1 MRWVWNSAVTHGN
14 CHLHNAS
21 ATKTESG
28 GSRIGG
34 AVHAIPTKSDD
45 GLALR
50 STGVLLLLAAATPN
64 VASLDNGASPLPY
77 LGWSSWNAFGDLSTH
92 TPPIGSKD
100 LLEIADIVVSS
111 GLKDAGYVNFN
122 VDAGWAHD
130 GTFMGRGADGKL
142 RPNPQLFPEGMKSFC
157 DKLHD
162 KGLKC
167 GLCKTDLLS
176 RFTTARVAELS
187 NISAHFRHRL
197 RADGVRLPEWELG
210 LRDSRRKYLRQL
222 GRGSRCKP

>member
-1 MRWVWNSAVTHGN
+1 MWNSAVTHGN

-21 ATKTESG
+21 AKKTESG

-45 GLALR
+45 SLALH
-50 STGVLLLLAAATPN
+50 STGVLLLLAATTPN

-92 TPPIGSKD
+92 KPPIGSKD

-111 GLKDAGYVNFN
+111 GLKDAGYAHFN

-176 RFTTARVAELS
+176 RFACTHVANPS
-187 NISAHFRHRL
+187 KIYPHFRHRL
-197 RADGVRLPEWELG
+197 RAHGVRFPEWKLG

-222 GRGSRCKP
+222 GR